1 MCWRVSV
8 RIHIYKV
15 TFICFRHKFKHSTP
29 HRSEEMRRG
38 AESRGCLLLRT
49 KPCSSSR
56 RRGDPG
62 LKIKSSLSKKD
73 QKQFHLFWSH
83 LCYKSNLQFEAK
95 LIKGWFHLFWSHLF
109 CLSLHHLQS
118 GPLFPHL
125 QTRRQIRHR
134 DIFENQIRGDC
145 SIHSTNILMFI
156 VMPPKG

>member
-1 MCWRVSV
+1 MKKWDEGLKVEVVFFCGQS
-8 RIHIYKV
+8 HALPAGAKV
-15 TFICFRHKFKHSTP
+15 T
-29 HRSEEMRRG
+29 
-38 AESRGCLLLRT
+38 LVW
-49 KPCSSSR
+49 
-56 RRGDPG
+56 
-62 LKIKSSLSKKD
+62 KSDSGLSKKD
-73 QKQFHLFWSH
+73 QKQFHLFRSH

-109 CLSLHHLQS
+109 CLSLHLLQS

-156 VMPPKG
+156 VMPPKGYISKIQRSMGQEAIVQWAG